1 VALGALVC
9 TMYAVRKQ
17 IGDFVSHLIVLSE
30 VAPNAVPRTN
40 FGLAVYLA
48 AAAYRSVLRQS
59 AACAPANGYAALCRI
74 SLRKGLR
81 DLKRSATAA
90 GYRRSAVDAKRTFGK
105 TPPSARCECGTTRFN
120 VWRRKDYGRSSLC
133 EGSICAISPPPPIL
147 TRGHRHRVRR
157 TSWREGIDRTSFRAC
172 RSTSS
177 HRWFHPAQSGESPYA
192 DDVSTTRFTPPA
204 QRATFPRLVDLLRI
218 QSRCL
223 HLPDR
228 VSRAYL
234 QVD

>member
-1 VALGALVC
+1 
-9 TMYAVRKQ
+9 MSYQMQYRAV
-17 IGDFVSHLIVLSE
+17 DCVL
-30 VAPNAVPRTN
+30 PRTN
-40 FGLAVYLA
+40 FGLAVHLA

-74 SLRKGLR
+74 SLRKGLC
-81 DLKRSATAA
+81 DLKRSATPA
-90 GYRRSAVDAKRTFGK
+90 GYRRSAVGAN
-105 TPPSARCECGTTRFN
+105 RCQCGNTRSN
-120 VWRRKDYGRSSLC
+120 VWRRKDYGRSSPC
-133 EGSICAISPPPPIL
+133 EGSIYAISPPPPTL

-157 TSWREGIDRTSFRAC
+157 TSWREGIDRASFRAC

-177 HRWFHPAQSGESPYA
+177 HRWFHPAQSGGSPHA
-192 DDVSTTRFTPPA
+192 DDVSTTRFTPVPA